1 MTNEIE
7 NRRKRQ
13 IQTFKTA
20 QEKFWAGDFGTSYID
35 RNKSEKIL
43 AASIALFSTALRRT
57 QGIRDCIEFG
67 ANIGIN
73 LRALQ
78 FLYPGLRPYA
88 IEINATAA
96 AMLEGV
102 VPRENIHFISIL
114 DFAPKRN
121 YDLVIVKT
129 VLIHINPDCLS
140 GVYEKLYRSCGR
152 YLMICE
158 YYNPTPTMVEYRGY
172 KDRLFKRDFAGEM
185 LDKYRDLSLLDYGF
199 VYHRE
204 PNFPQDD
211 VNWFLLEKVSRS
223 GK

>member
-7 NRRKRQ
+7 NRRKRKKP
-13 IQTFKTA
+13 TFKTA
-20 QEKFWAGDFGTSYID
+20 QEKFWAGDFGINYID

-43 AASIALFSTALRRT
+43 AASIALFSTALRRM

-88 IEINATAA
+88 IEINATAVA
-96 AMLEGV
+96 TLEGV

-140 GVYEKLYRSCGR
+140 DVYEKLYRSCGR

-185 LDKYRDLSLLDYGF
+185 LDKYYDLSLLDYGF

-211 VNWFLLEKVSRS
+211 VNWFLLEKISRS